1 MSSKSEWMKPAEA
14 AALMGLTVNSLE
26 GDRRRER
33 PTVPFV
39 KYNERVVRYRRAD
52 VEAAI
57 AAHTVGGEAQR

>member
-26 GDRRRER
+26 ADRKRPR

-39 KYNERVVRYRRAD
+39 KYNDRVVRYRRAD

-57 AAHTVGGEAQR
+57 ARCTRGEV

>member
-1 MSSKSEWMKPAEA
+1 MNDKQWMTPAEA

-57 AAHTVGGEAQR
+57 ARCTRGEVQP

>member
-14 AALMGLTVNSLE
+14 AAAMGLSVNSLE
-26 GDRRRER
+26 ADRKQQR

-57 AAHTVGGEAQR
+57 ARCTRGEV